1 MHPTTPAA
9 FDMTIPAEIAAK
21 LEPLHPDGA
30 QHATA
35 AALRLYLGLG
45 KLGIDALQTRAKHE
59 DMTASELVLHLLAN
73 PAPTAAPTPVGTM
86 TPLERTPRSQG
97 RPRVDNQ
104 DRDQRIAQEY
114 FDGGVTYARLG
125 AKYGLSTVRVTQ
137 IVTKARELQR
147 I

>member
-1 MHPTTPAA
+1 MHPPTPPA

-73 PAPTAAPTPVGTM
+73 PTPAAAPTPVGTM
-86 TPLERTPRSQG
+86 TPMGRTPRG
-97 RPRVDNQ
+97 GNQ

>member
-1 MHPTTPAA
+1 MHPPTPAA

-73 PAPTAAPTPVGTM
+73 PTPAAAPTPVGTM
-86 TPLERTPRSQG
+86 TPMGRTPRG
-97 RPRVDNQ
+97 GNQ